1 MKWITIQLR
10 RPRTPIRRQPA
21 RPAFRPIVERLE
33 TPLAPA
39 NVDVLSYHYD
49 ALLSGNNAQETNLH
63 PGLASDP
70 TAVNATNFGKLF
82 SQPVDGQIYATP
94 LYKADLLI
102 GGVSHNV
109 AFVATE
115 HDSVYAFDA
124 D

>member
-33 TPLAPA
+33 TRLAPA

-49 ALLSGNNAQETNLH
+49 ALLSGNNAPETILTPDN
-63 PGLASDP
+63 
-70 TAVNATNFGKLF
+70 VNATNFGKLF
-82 SQPVDGQIYATP
+82 TQPVDGQIYASP

-102 GGVSHNV
+102 GGVS
-109 AFVATE
+109 
-115 HDSVYAFDA
+115 
-124 D
+124 